1 MANDAQISAQSVS
14 NILNDIATTYGPQAT
29 EAILFVYR
37 LEAMKYLAIC
47 IVFLAASIFMFKFG
61 RDILSNAKSA
71 RKKLAEIEGQ
81 GTVEQQTEI
90 KSLKTD
96 ASCSDLGVALSI
108 ASAVLAVISIFF
120 LISPYYWMAA
130 FGSPQ
135 ALMAKKALT
144 AAGML

>member
-1 MANDAQISAQSVS
+1 VANDAQISAQSVS

>member
-1 MANDAQISAQSVS
+1 MANDAQITAQSVS

-108 ASAVLAVISIFF
+108 ASAALAVISIFF